1 MARHALDA
9 REIMRKS
16 ICAWHIRKLIRPP
29 SFERP
34 DDAPFMTL
42 LSPAQLF
49 SRGSRERSR
58 GHLLPITVGCAVGA
72 CPGSPGAY
80 FLWSTC
86 DVDASYAPRRLPVSL
101 CCD

>member
-42 LSPAQLF
+42 LSTAQLF
-49 SRGSRERSR
+49 ARGSRERSR

-72 CPGSPGAY
+72 GAVSLVAY
-80 FLWSTC
+80 FLWPTLGSG
-86 DVDASYAPRRLPVSL
+86 ASSGPARWPVSSGG
-101 CCD
+101 

>member
-42 LSPAQLF
+42 LSTAQLF
-49 SRGSRERSR
+49 ARGSRERSR

-72 CPGSPGAY
+72 AAVVLLPSFVLPSWRADP
-80 FLWSTC
+80 STGP
-86 DVDASYAPRRLPVSL
+86 APAPA
-101 CCD
+101 